1 MKQVIKRVPLLLALT
16 NWVDLLTFT
25 NQGSVTPI
33 QDVGVGNYSQRF
45 YRVAMP

>member
-33 QDVGVGNYSQRF
+33 QDVGASNYSRRF